1 MAIKA
6 EQKQGLTIEAFRAFY
21 QGKPDEER
29 WELIDGV
36 PMMMAPPT
44 FVHQRI
50 ASNLER
56 LLNDA
61 LERRHPSRAAYQ
73 RGGLNLKRAIANYD
87 PEPDVV
93 VVDVVLAP
101 DQHYV
106 DRFYL
111 AAEVVSDSDRKT
123 LAGKRVRSTSCT
135 STVRACSPCARIDVT
150 SASTRAQRRDGR
162 SNCWPSR
169 RTFSRCLTSDC
180 VAPLAICTKER
191 RCSHDRP
198 PGNAADPHTASTCT
212 TPGTALMAPAI
223 CGETL

>member
-6 EQKQGLTIEAFRAFY
+6 ERKGPGLSIEAFRAFY
-21 QGKPDEER
+21 QGRPDEER

-56 LLNDA
+56 LINDA
-61 LERRHPSRAAYQ
+61 LERHNPGRAAYQ
-73 RGGLNLKRAIANYD
+73 RGGINLKRAVANYD

-93 VVDVVLAP
+93 VVDVVLAS
-101 DQHYV
+101 DQHYA

-123 LAGKRVRSTSCT
+123 LAGKREIYKLHPQCSCVLVVRQDRCH
-135 STVRACSPCARIDVT
+135 VRIDTRTATGWQVKLLAKPADVLALPDFGLRCT
-150 SASTRAQRRDGR
+150 VGELYKGTPLQPRSAARRRG
-162 SNCWPSR
+162 
-169 RTFSRCLTSDC
+169 
-180 VAPLAICTKER
+180 
-191 RCSHDRP
+191 
-198 PGNAADPHTASTCT
+198 
-212 TPGTALMAPAI
+212 
-223 CGETL
+223 

>member
-1 MAIKA
+1 MAERA
-6 EQKQGLTIEAFRAFY
+6 ERNRLGLSVEAFRSFY
-21 QGKPDEER
+21 QGRPDEER
-29 WELIDGV
+29 WELINDV

-61 LERRHPSRAAYQ
+61 LEKRDPARAAYQ
-73 RGGLNLKRAIANYD
+73 RGGLNLKRAVANYD

-123 LAGKRVRSTSCT
+123 LTGKREIYKLHQHCSCVL
-135 STVRACSPCARIDVT
+135 TVRQDRCHIRHRCANRNGLAGEVALQARRRACAARVRPTLQGRRVVQGDPT
-150 SASTRAQRRDGR
+150 GAATREETQLRGTLEDYKLRRRDQPM
-162 SNCWPSR
+162 S
-169 RTFSRCLTSDC
+169 
-180 VAPLAICTKER
+180 
-191 RCSHDRP
+191 
-198 PGNAADPHTASTCT
+198 
-212 TPGTALMAPAI
+212 
-223 CGETL
+223 

>member
-1 MAIKA
+1 MADGA
-6 EQKQGLTIEAFRAFY
+6 EQRRAGLSVEAFRAFY
-21 QGKPDEER
+21 QGRPDEER

-61 LERRHPSRAAYQ
+61 LETFDPARAAYQ
-73 RGGLNLKRAIANYD
+73 RGGLNLKRAVANYD

-93 VVDVVLAP
+93 VVDIVLAP
-101 DQHYV
+101 DQHYA

-123 LAGKRVRSTSCT
+123 LTGKREIYKLHQHCGCVL
-135 STVRACSPCARIDVT
+135 TVRQDRCHVRID
-150 SASTRAQRRDGR
+150 A
-162 SNCWPSR
+162 
-169 RTFSRCLTSDC
+169 RTAAGWQVKLLSKPADVLALPDFGLRCRVGELYKGT
-180 VAPLAICTKER
+180 PLAPRSARKR
-191 RCSHDRP
+191 
-198 PGNAADPHTASTCT
+198 G
-212 TPGTALMAPAI
+212 
-223 CGETL
+223 